1 MKVALVPNT
10 EKDRACEVTREAV
23 SKLLKSGA
31 EVYMS
36 ENGFDAKI
44 VSEEELFSLCDIVV
58 TVGGDGTIIRY
69 AKKAALHGKAVL
81 GINAGRLGFLAQVEK
96 ENLDLLDNLVLG
108 NYTVSPRFMLKA
120 AVYENDVKIAEGLA
134 LNDAIITSGGIARLI
149 DIEVNVGRD
158 SISYRSDGLIVSTPT
173 GSTAYSMSAGGPI
186 IDPDV
191 RCFAV
196 TPICS
201 HSLTA
206 RPMII
211 GENTKLRISLPNI
224 GEGKAVFSLDG
235 RYICN
240 LDKNIEIE
248 ITKSEYDAKLIS
260 LGGNTIYNTL
270 SKKFRR

>member
-1 MKVALVPNT
+1 MKVALVPNI
-10 EKDRACEVTREAV
+10 EKDRECKVTREAV
-23 SKLLKSGA
+23 DRLIRSGA
-31 EVYMS
+31 EVYMT
-36 ENGFDAKI
+36 EGGFDAKI
-44 VSEEELFSLCDIVV
+44 VSEEEMFSICDIVV

-69 AKKAALHGKAVL
+69 AKKAALHGKSVL

-96 ENLDLLDNLVLG
+96 DDLDLLDRLVSG

-120 AVYENDVKIAEGLA
+120 VVFEKGEKIAEGLA

-149 DIEVNVGRD
+149 DIEVNIERD
-158 SISYRSDGLIVSTPT
+158 TICYRSDGLIVSTPT

-211 GENTKLRISLPNI
+211 GENTKLRLRLPNDS
-224 GEGKAVFSLDG
+224 EEKAVFSLDG
-235 RYICN
+235 KYLCN

>member
-1 MKVALVPNT
+1 MKVALIPNI
-10 EKDRACEVTREAV
+10 EKDKVCAVTRSAV
-23 SKLLKSGA
+23 EILQKSGA
-31 EVYMS
+31 KVYMT
-36 ENGFDAKI
+36 ERGFDAI
-44 VSEEELFSLCDIVV
+44 TVSEEELYEKCDVVV

-69 AKKAALHGKAVL
+69 AKKAALYDKAVL

-96 ENLDLLDNLVLG
+96 DDLGLLDRLVSG
-108 NYTVSPRFMLKA
+108 NYTVSPRFMISA
-120 AVYENDVKIAEGLA
+120 EVFENGVKIAEGVA
-134 LNDAIITSGGIARLI
+134 LNDAIITSGGIARLL
-149 DIEVNVGRD
+149 DIEVAID
-158 SISYRSDGLIVSTPT
+158 KDIISYRSDGLIVSTPT

-211 GENTKLRISLPNI
+211 GENNKLILRIPEDSD
-224 GEGKAVFSLDG
+224 EQAVFSLDG
-235 RYICN
+235 RFCCN
-240 LDKNIEIE
+240 VDKSIHIE
-248 ITKSEYDAKLIS
+248 ITKSKYDAKFINLS
-260 LGGNTIYNTL
+260 GNAIYNTL

>member
-1 MKVALVPNT
+1 MKIALVPNI
-10 EKDRACEVTREAV
+10 EKDKDCEVSREAV
-23 SKLLKSGA
+23 KRLINSGA
-31 EVYMS
+31 EVYMT
-36 ENGFDAKI
+36 EDGFGAKI
-44 VSEEELFSLCDIVV
+44 VLEDELFSETDAVV
-58 TVGGDGTIIRY
+58 TVGGDGTIIKY
-69 AKKAALHGKAVL
+69 AKKAALHGIPLL

-96 ENLDLLDNLVLG
+96 DNLDLLDQLVSG

-120 AVYENDVKIAEGLA
+120 AVYENGVKIDEGVA
-134 LNDAIITSGGIARLI
+134 LNDAIVTSGGIARLI
-149 DIEVNVGRD
+149 DIEAVVGND
-158 SISYRSDGLIVSTPT
+158 TISYRSDGLIVSTPT

-211 GENTKLRISLPNI
+211 GENTKLVLRLPSDS
-224 GEGKAVFSLDG
+224 EEKAVFSLDG
-235 RYICN
+235 RFTCN
-240 LDKNIEIE
+240 LDKNMYIEIV
-248 ITKSEYDAKLIS
+248 KSEYDAMLIN
-260 LGGNTIYNTL
+260 LGGNTIYSTL